1 MREYWFNPPY
11 NKAVYTNIGRKFLE
25 LVEKHFP
32 KGSKWHKHFNRHTV
46 KVSYCCTRN
55 MVSHI
60 AGHNHKIL
68 RDKGEDNEK
77 PCPST
82 KRKGRE
88 PCPLGG
94 KFEGK
99 CRTEAV
105 VYQALVTSGDKTWN
119 YFGSTKR
126 SFHERWGEHLLDMGE
141 RVKRPGTALSAKVW
155 ELKDARKPYE
165 LKTNIIKKAHVYK
178 TGDSNCDLCLTEKM
192 CIALN
197 YKAPEELFVLPE
209 QCRLLN
215 IRTEIMGGCKHK
227 IDCRLIGRK
236 NATNRES

>member
-1 MREYWFNPPY
+1 M
-11 NKAVYTNIGRKFLE
+11 
-25 LVEKHFP
+25 
-32 KGSKWHKHFNRHTV
+32 RHTA
-46 KVSYCCTRN
+46 YCCTRN

-105 VYQALVTSGDKTWN
+105 VYQALVTSSDKTWN